1 MTRALPLAAV
11 LAAGLAFPA
20 LSADT
25 TTNSA
30 PEAATTNS
38 LAAANPFTMENARE
52 HLMRQGYTNVS
63 ELILDANGNWY
74 GSATKDGR
82 RIAVAVGVK
91 GSRSN

>member
-11 LAAGLAFPA
+11 LVASMAFPA
-20 LSADT
+20 IATDT

-30 PEAATTNS
+30 PEAATTHS
-38 LAAANPFTMENARE
+38 LAAATPFTMENARE
-52 HLMRQGYTNVS
+52 HLMRQGYKNVS

-91 GSRSN
+91 GPRSN